1 MALSFLSTCLWSLL
15 HSDCCWIE
23 GYPPLHLYGSASWL
37 QVCLCSKK
45 MPKLLSI
52 LFPHRARIFVG
63 KLVALWLIFKSIF
76 IDLLMVLSIML
87 PAKPLFVTL
96 GDSNSS
102 TLFPYKL
109 LLSYELNKFIFRVR
123 PTQPQNMGGQGPC
136 PNILLSFWEILQSL
150 FSTSLHFWPS
160 FPLSLLKMATIIL
173 NSLSPPP
180 PSTHSPTG
188 LTRYTTPFPLRYF
201 NNSLHHCP
209 SSTPISCN
217 AQTVI
222 LPTHINI
229 FFLILLY

>member
-1 MALSFLSTCLWSLL
+1 MWLESLFPPYQLFAKIRMALSFLSTCLWSLL

-160 FPLSLLKMATIIL
+160 FPLSLKNGHHHLELAFSSSSV
-173 NSLSPPP
+173 NSL
-180 PSTHSPTG
+180 TH
-188 LTRYTTPFPLRYF
+188 RF
-201 NNSLHHCP
+201 NSLHDAV
-209 SSTPISCN
+209 SSPLLQQLTSP
-217 AQTVI
+217 
-222 LPTHINI
+222 LPLLNSH
-229 FFLILLY
+229 FL